1 MAEEGSPDTSYPDAP
16 PRPEWGPAGE
26 RRLPRDERAEI
37 GLLAACMLEGG
48 QETLTLCMESRIRPE
63 AFSSLSH
70 QVLYQVLLDLAS
82 QSKGID
88 DVLVLDQLSS
98 RSVESISWLADR
110 AKRLKKP
117 SLDTQLLDVVGGVS
131 VVMDILN
138 QIETTAHAPYWM
150 EVVREKWMLRRLI
163 QSSQRIV
170 ERAFTQQDKLSHF
183 IDAVE
188 KEILSINE
196 DRITD
201 SAVEFS
207 KSVDEAMGLVARI
220 MSGESQEGVPTGYID
235 IDKMTFGMHPGQMIV
250 LAARPS
256 MGKTSLGM
264 NIAENVTLPKAGI
277 HPTKTLVFS
286 LEMPADQLAMR
297 MICGRSKVN
306 MGRVRDRMIGSQQMQ
321 DLNRAARELKGAPIF
336 VDDSSNL
343 NILELRAKARRLHQ
357 REPLGFIM
365 IDYLQLI
372 SGTDNRIARE
382 QQIAEIS
389 RGIKGLAKELN
400 LPVMVLSQ
408 LNRDSEKEK
417 RLPRISDLRE
427 SGSIEQDADVVF
439 LLAPKPDAE
448 DNPTVPQASRERLL
462 IIAKQRNGPTGEVP
476 LTFIP
481 DFTRFE
487 NYSRTPSGE

>member
-1 MAEEGSPDTSYPDAP
+1 MADGRGEGD
-16 PRPEWGPAGE
+16 

-37 GLLAACMLEGG
+37 GLLAACMLEGA
-48 QETLTLCMESRIRPE
+48 QDILTLCMESRLRPD
-63 AFSSLSH
+63 AFSTLAH
-70 QVLYQVLLDLAS
+70 QVIFQVLVDLSAAG
-82 QSKGID
+82 KAID
-88 DVLVLDQLSS
+88 EVLVVDQLRS
-98 RSVESISWLADR
+98 RTVESVPWLAER
-110 AKRLKKP
+110 ARRLRKP
-117 SLDTQLLDVVGGVS
+117 GLDTQLLDVVGGFA
-131 VVMDILN
+131 VVVDINN
-138 QIETTAHAPYWM
+138 QIETTAHAPYWL
-150 EVVREKWMLRRLI
+150 EIVREKWMLRRLI
-163 QSSQRIV
+163 RASQNIV
-170 ERAFTQQDKLSHF
+170 ERAYTQQDKLSHF
-183 IDAVE
+183 IDSVE

-196 DRITD
+196 DRIID
-201 SAVEFS
+201 SANEFS
-207 KSVDEAMGLVARI
+207 RAVDDAMGLVARI
-220 MSGESQEGVPTGYID
+220 MAGDGQEGLPTGYLD

-264 NIAENVTLPKAGI
+264 NIAEHVALPKHGAGAA
-277 HPTKTLVFS
+277 TLVFS

-297 MICGRSKVN
+297 MICGRARVN
-306 MGRVRDRMIGSQQMQ
+306 MGRVRDRMIGKQQMQ
-321 DLNRAARELKGAPIF
+321 QLTSAARELKQAPIF

-357 REPLGFIM
+357 RNPLSFIM
-365 IDYLQLI
+365 VDYLQLL
-372 SGTDNRIARE
+372 SGTDNRVARE

-389 RGIKGLAKELN
+389 RGLKGLAKELN
-400 LPVMVLSQ
+400 LPVLVLSQ
-408 LNRDSEKEK
+408 LNRESEKEK

-439 LLAPKPDAE
+439 LLAPKPNAE

-487 NYSRTPSGE
+487 NYSRTPNAE

>member
-1 MAEEGSPDTSYPDAP
+1 M
-16 PRPEWGPAGE
+16 AGE
-26 RRLPRDERAEI
+26 RRMPRDERAEV

-48 QETLTLCMESRIRPE
+48 QDTLTLCLEKRLRPD

-70 QVLYQVLLDLAS
+70 QVIFQVL
-82 QSKGID
+82 ID
-88 DVLVLDQLSS
+88 QAIQGKAIDEVLVLDQLRS
-98 RSVESISWLADR
+98 RSVESIPWLADR
-110 AKRLKKP
+110 SKRLKKP
-117 SLDTQLLDVVGGVS
+117 SLDTSLLDVVGGVS
-131 VVMDILN
+131 VVIEINN
-138 QIETTAHAPYWM
+138 QIESTAHAPHWL

-163 QSSQRIV
+163 RSSQNIV
-170 ERAFTQQDKLSHF
+170 EQAYTQQDKLSHF

-201 SAVEFS
+201 SAAEFS
-207 KSVDEAMGLVARI
+207 KAVDSAMGLVARI
-220 MSGESQEGVPTGYID
+220 MQGDDQQGVPTGYID

-264 NIAENVTLPKAGI
+264 NIVENVTLPKKGKPAA
-277 HPTKTLVFS
+277 TLVFS

-297 MICGRSKVN
+297 MICGRAKVN
-306 MGRVRDRMIGSQQMQ
+306 MGRVRDRMIGKQQMQ
-321 DLNRAARELKGAPIF
+321 ELTTAARELKQAPIF
-336 VDDSSNL
+336 VDDSSTL

-357 REPLGFIM
+357 RQPLSFIM

-372 SGTDNRIARE
+372 SGTDNRVGRE

-389 RGIKGLAKELN
+389 RGIKGLSKELN
-400 LPVMVLSQ
+400 LPIIVLSQ
-408 LNRDSEKEK
+408 LNRESEKEK

-439 LLAPKPDAE
+439 LLAPKPNAE
-448 DNPTVPQASRERLL
+448 DNPTVPQSSRERLL

-487 NYSRTPSGE
+487 NYSRTPSDE